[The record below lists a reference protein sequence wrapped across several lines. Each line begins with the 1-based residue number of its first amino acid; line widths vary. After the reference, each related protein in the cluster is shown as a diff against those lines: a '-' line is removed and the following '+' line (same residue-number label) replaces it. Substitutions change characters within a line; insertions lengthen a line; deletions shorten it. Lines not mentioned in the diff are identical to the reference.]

1 MATMT
6 VTTRFQNLNIRKG
19 PSIQTPIVGNAAR
32 GSTVEVDT
40 GRSQSSG
47 GWVWLG
53 YGSNKWICQKDPRYN
68 YVFLTP
74 KTEEAKTEPAKQE
87 PPKQEP
93 PKPAVDYD
101 AIANALAATDAIPEP
116 RISGIDGSAVMYSD
130 QKYDAYQDSFIDLN
144 EGWQMRKYQG
154 MMTKTELEELDKKS
168 SKYVQNDKGFPIL
181 AEFNKNGYYD
191 YSWYMDYEKDGFL
204 SDMPRLRHQLN
215 YGVEDSNELMRT
227 YTTHY
232 NRFKLPMVGDALRSR
247 FSHVFFVRPDLNI
260 LERGGSGFVLPE
272 HIKDDP
278 NYVYSYNHDIEMMR
292 ELVSD
297 AGYDHDFSMYL
308 SNRAYSFQLKDE
320 GIDNGTYGEAC
331 TGYKI
336 AFGRHNIASKT
347 AGEFE
352 ITYKDDREYHIY
364 RLHKLWVD
372 YISGVYQ
379 GSFVPKEKYIKEKM
393 IDYATAVY
401 YIQTAEDGE
410 TVIFWSKY
418 YGVFPVSMPSSGM
431 GWAGGMD
438 DVKNEATISYQ
449 YSFKEDFNPLSLVE
463 FNMNSEQG
471 NYTYVPTFNVNT
483 YSPTS
488 TWVGAPFI
496 ETFNNSTLTP
506 YTFKLR
512 FRPKQLTTTGTVKS
526 SHNWSESSR
535 ERAKNDYTKSKAV
548 SNKKSTAKTAHKKQ
562 SLLSKLTGK
571 GKKKKK

>member
-154 MMTKTELEELDKKS
+154 MMTKTELEELDKRS

-379 GSFVPKEKYIKEKM
+379 GSFVPKEKYIKEKVATSVSTGNQIVLVFAAFIAVAREGAELILFFQGVPVQGASGQRAM
-393 IDYATAVY
+393 ILAIVLS
-401 YIQTAEDGE
+401 
-410 TVIFWSKY
+410 VIILA
-418 YGVFPVSMPSSGM
+418 GVFLAFRFLS
-431 GWAGGMD
+431 
-438 DVKNEATISYQ
+438 VKLPLKPFFLVTSILMYVLCF
-449 YSFKEDFNPLSLVE
+449 SF
-463 FNMNSEQG
+463 
-471 NYTYVPTFNVNT
+471 
-483 YSPTS
+483 
-488 TWVGAPFI
+488 
-496 ETFNNSTLTP
+496 
-506 YTFKLR
+506 
-512 FRPKQLTTTGTVKS
+512 
-526 SHNWSESSR
+526 
-535 ERAKNDYTKSKAV
+535 
-548 SNKKSTAKTAHKKQ
+548 
-562 SLLSKLTGK
+562 TGK
-571 GKKKKK
+571 GVSELQAAGVVGKTIIPWMQSLEVDFLGIYATYESLIPQLVVLTAIIVFFVLYVKKNKKILAELKRKSD